1 MKTILHI
8 EPSAFFVEV
17 IRKKFNDSEYEY
29 LSTDSYNEALILL
42 EEFDVFEEYAHR
54 FCEDTGSGV
63 EIERK
68 LVNRFKRSEPGS
80 MLSKLNWLLPYGS
93 AYRKKGFRYVSQR
106 Y

>member
-42 EEFDVFEEYAHR
+42 EEFDVDLIISSFEGNGTLHQKA
-54 FCEDTGSGV
+54 S
-63 EIERK
+63 
-68 LVNRFKRSEPGS
+68 FKVC
-80 MLSKLNWLLPYGS
+80 
-93 AYRKKGFRYVSQR
+93 YRKMTLRVFLNMPYQQVVMAFYLPRP
-106 Y
+106 